1 MICFRE
7 EKYIA
12 KLERYMDI
20 KMPFEKPSR
29 EKAPPKTVVKIL
41 TGDELQ
47 HRVIGNQNQ
56 LIAIFCRKG
65 TNVRSN
71 AGSSRASARLSLS
84 RENDVNATLAG
95 ARFAERNA
103 G

>member
-1 MICFRE
+1 
-7 EKYIA
+7 
-12 KLERYMDI
+12 MDI

-71 AGSSRASARLSLS
+71 AGFSRASARLPP
-84 RENDVNATLAG
+84 RENDVNAMLAG

>member
-1 MICFRE
+1 
-7 EKYIA
+7 
-12 KLERYMDI
+12 MDI

-71 AGSSRASARLSLS
+71 AGSSRACARLSLS